1 MITSL
6 RITFLHLLYSD
17 KTSVLSSF
25 PSSHEA
31 QDRFRRVGEYKF
43 SCFLIIMT
51 RPSYLLFVHNFKQ
64 PCEMIPPA
72 FVSQCSKLTDYLSKE
87 NHPREIDVNR
97 LCKSLESYSNP
108 LSIPPSFVSFCFEE
122 DYGRDLHILE
132 CVHFVGVSTVQ
143 RKCSDALYLRWQF
156 LLQK

>member
-1 MITSL
+1 
-6 RITFLHLLYSD
+6 
-17 KTSVLSSF
+17 
-25 PSSHEA
+25 
-31 QDRFRRVGEYKF
+31 
-43 SCFLIIMT
+43 
-51 RPSYLLFVHNFKQ
+51 
-64 PCEMIPPA
+64 MIPPA